1 MIFADV
7 KVRSFN
13 KCLLST
19 YCVQGGVI
27 SDQPGCLGALW
38 SPAHMRIGRTTEN
51 DMESEVPAGG
61 RWDLEGLSEGDIQD
75 FASQAEL
82 WVFIFL

>member
-1 MIFADV
+1 
-7 KVRSFN
+7 
-13 KCLLST
+13 
-19 YCVQGGVI
+19 
-27 SDQPGCLGALW
+27 
-38 SPAHMRIGRTTEN
+38 MRIGRTTEN

-61 RWDLEGLSEGDIQD
+61 RWDLEGLSEADIQD